1 VSAGTIFAI
10 RAFVDGRSE
19 PLTFSGAIRIAG
31 PKPSIVNV
39 TLGQPPHRTV
49 PLGEGE
55 LPGGAFLSAML
66 NVEHLQ
72 SNSVVKL
79 GCGEGETL
87 ALRLGER
94 SDSSRVQQLT
104 PDQVFLSFDTSG
116 WPNGCVLQTA
126 IANGNEGESAPYK
139 IGRIVFLPGI
149 DKFSLTPDPDAS
161 DSYHV
166 VLSGEY
172 LETIAKIG
180 WAADQ
185 GQPVDGLPLPTGE
198 GQKETLQCRIPPPPD
213 PDAPPLIWLRNEAN
227 PRVTSI
233 RPDPVQRTQA
243 LAR

>member
-1 VSAGTIFAI
+1 
-10 RAFVDGRSE
+10 
-19 PLTFSGAIRIAG
+19 
-31 PKPSIVNV
+31 
-39 TLGQPPHRTV
+39 
-49 PLGEGE
+49 
-55 LPGGAFLSAML
+55 
-66 NVEHLQ
+66 VEHLLP
-72 SNSVVKL
+72 NSVVKL
-79 GCGEGETL
+79 GCGDGQSL

-94 SDSSRVQQLT
+94 SGSSRAQQLT

-116 WPNGCVLQTA
+116 LPNGCVLQTA

-161 DSYHV
+161 DSYHA

-180 WAADQ
+180 WAPDQ
-185 GQPVDGLPLPTGE
+185 GQPVDGLPLPTGD
-198 GQKETLQCRIPPPPD
+198 GQKETLQSRIPPPPD
-213 PDAPPLIWLRNEAN
+213 PDAPLLIWLRNEAN

-233 RPDPVQRTQA
+233 RPNPVQRTHA